1 MDPELRE
8 RLADARERE
17 RRQRAKTRAALAEI
31 EMQAT
36 SRPIA
41 GTISEPTR
49 SFITGF

>member
-31 EMQAT
+31 EMQGDLKT
-36 SRPIA
+36 VA
-41 GTISEPTR
+41 GTISEPRR